1 MAQIVLR
8 PVGVRHVHIF
18 TRNVKL
24 DQRPPCTIS
33 LTHYVHVVHIPG
45 MTKLDTWM
53 GDDRDD
59 LWLARAL
66 NCSRSQAS
74 RIRRGKS
81 IPSLETAVAIEKLTK
96 GKVRPSDLLV
106 APLRE
111 VAANDTAPQA
121 KAA

>member
-1 MAQIVLR
+1 
-8 PVGVRHVHIF
+8 
-18 TRNVKL
+18 
-24 DQRPPCTIS
+24 
-33 LTHYVHVVHIPG
+33 
-45 MTKLDTWM
+45 M
-53 GDDRDD
+53 GEGRDD

-66 NCSRSQAS
+66 SCSRSQAS

>member
-1 MAQIVLR
+1 M
-8 PVGVRHVHIF
+8 HIF
-18 TRNVKL
+18 TRDVKL

-96 GKVRPSDLLV
+96 GKVKPADLLLAV
-106 APLRE
+106 PTE
-111 VAANDTAPQA
+111 SAANDTGAEDPEARQR
-121 KAA
+121 AA